1 MFRLLPFLSVQAALR
16 TMDLDFDV
24 HIIGGSKKNREYAEA
39 ALEEAPLVGGNNGK
53 LNGKKFAELKRQ
65 LQSVPAGTKRPA
77 PPDSTTDGTAQ
88 GWLLHQGKMRGMWK
102 KAWYLLKPPY
112 LFQYK
117 SPDDDLQ
124 KPKATYYVA
133 YVQSDNITPA
143 EIEQEIQD
151 LGYLEK
157 LEEKACSL
165 RINVHTS
172 NKLKVLTAS
181 TEQTMEMWL
190 RALDASVEAHT
201 ASTLLECKREAAAQL
216 KTLVAAQLFN
226 EVRGAAAS
234 QLACKHAVACSRSHP
249 TQPLTQRVAALTTGG
264 PLPRNAG
271 EPLQIRSSRSGG

>member
-1 MFRLLPFLSVQAALR
+1 
-16 TMDLDFDV
+16 
-24 HIIGGSKKNREYAEA
+24 
-39 ALEEAPLVGGNNGK
+39 
-53 LNGKKFAELKRQ
+53 
-65 LQSVPAGTKRPA
+65 
-77 PPDSTTDGTAQ
+77 
-88 GWLLHQGKMRGMWK
+88 MRGMWK

-133 YVQSDNITPA
+133 YVQSDKITPA